1 MESLGIMGGT
11 RDFLPDTMIRR
22 EFVIDKLKCLF
33 RKYGFEPLETPAIER
48 LETLTG
54 KYGEEGEK
62 LIYQVVN
69 SGSLGSLQPGKRL
82 EHALRYDL
90 TVPLARVVAMY
101 GDEMIPDPNNPK
113 KQLRRL
119 PRPFKRYQVQ
129 PVWRGDRPGQGRFRE
144 FYQCDADVVG
154 ATSLLV
160 EAELIALTV
169 EAFKTLGF
177 MDFTIKIN
185 HRKLLAGLIAWAGVP
200 QSKEATT
207 LSSID
212 KLDKLSVEAV
222 QNELQEKG
230 LERDQIEKLFK
241 VIALSG
247 AGAELLSE
255 AGMLL
260 QGSETACTGIAE
272 LQQLLG
278 ILETLQVDG
287 NHFKIDLSLA
297 RGLDYYTGT
306 IWEVVTAAP
315 VGSVGAGGR
324 YDGLISTLSGGLVNQ
339 PACGTSFGLDRLLAA
354 MEHLDLLQQIPRN
367 TEVLVLRFIDP
378 GVEAILLS
386 LTSELRKVGVRTEIG
401 YNDAPFSPDGMRQQ
415 LGYANEKGISFAVIM
430 GPDEM
435 SQGVVTLR
443 NLQNRQQSKLRV
455 EEVVGAITS
464 ALPPR

>member
-11 RDFLPDTMIRR
+11 RDFLPETMIRR
-22 EFVIDKLKCLF
+22 EFVIDTLKLLF

-48 LETLTG
+48 RETLTG

-62 LIYQVVN
+62 LIYQVIN
-69 SGSLGSLQPGKRL
+69 SGSLGKLMPTQQL

-101 GDEMIPDPNNPK
+101 GDEMIPDPKNPK

-119 PRPFKRYQVQ
+119 PRPFKRYQIQ

-160 EAELIALTV
+160 EAELIALAV

-177 MDFTIKIN
+177 TDFTIKIN

-200 QSKEATT
+200 SQKEATT

-222 QNELQEKG
+222 KSELLEKG
-230 LERDQIEKLFK
+230 LEPDHIEKLFN
-241 VIALSG
+241 VITLSG
-247 AGAELLSE
+247 SGIELLNE
-255 AGMLL
+255 AGSMLKA
-260 QGSETACTGIAE
+260 SETASIGIAE
-272 LQQLLG
+272 LQQLLST
-278 ILETLQVDG
+278 LETFQVDG
-287 NHFKIDLSLA
+287 NHYKIDLSLA

-306 IWEVVTAAP
+306 IWEIVTAAP

-324 YDGLISTLSGGLVNQ
+324 YDGLISTLSGGLVDQ
-339 PACGTSFGLDRLLAA
+339 PACGISFGLDRLLAA

-367 TEVLVLRFIDP
+367 TEVLVLRFTDP
-378 GVEAILLS
+378 GAEPILLS
-386 LTSELRKVGVRTEIG
+386 LVCALRKVGVRTEIG

-415 LGYANEKGISFAVIM
+415 LGYANEKGISYAVIM

-435 SQGVVTLR
+435 TQGIVTLR
-443 NLQNRQQSKLRV
+443 NLLTREQSKLRV
-455 EEVVGAITS
+455 EEVVASISS
-464 ALPPR
+464 ALYK